1 MTNDKST
8 SKEKLTA
15 REKHGYIVAYILII
29 SGVLM
34 GFLSFFLN
42 NYDINTGVLL
52 YIAQA
57 FVIGG
62 GLVGATVYFKSQFLE
77 FESKTNDKLNQINE
91 EIQKMK

>member
-1 MTNDKST
+1 MTDD
-8 SKEKLTA
+8 KLTNK
-15 REKHGYIVAYILII
+15 EKHGYIIAYILIL
-29 SGVLM
+29 SGVIM

-62 GLVGATVYFKSQFLE
+62 SIVGATVYFKSQFLQ
-77 FESKTNDKLNQINE
+77 FESKTNDRLKQIDE